1 MVGKAMSSNE
11 SRSYEIMTSLGV
23 DYVLIIFGGMIG
35 YSGDDINKFLW
46 MVRIAQGEH
55 PQEIHEADYF
65 TKAGAYSMGADVSD
79 RMKNSLMYKLSYYRF
94 GEIVR
99 GYGQPGGYDL
109 ARREE
114 IGHKNIELEYVE
126 EAFTSENWLV
136 RVYRVLKERNID
148 KTTLER
154 KQTEPKKVYKRKQTT
169 KGRFQGVIKNK
180 VVVNKPPKSTNKHL
194 VSDKSS
200 ADKSDE

>member
-1 MVGKAMSSNE
+1 MSSNE
-11 SRSYEIMTSLGV
+11 SRAYEIMTELGV
-23 DYVLIIFGGMIG
+23 DYVLVIFGGMIG

-55 PQEIHEADYF
+55 PNEINEPDYF
-65 TKAGAYSMGADVSD
+65 TSSGAYSMGSDVSE

-109 ARREE
+109 ARRQE
-114 IGHKNIELEYVE
+114 IGHKDISLRHLE

-136 RVYRVLKERNID
+136 RIYRVSWGEREVWVGAVFFLSLLSLRH
-148 KTTLER
+148 THTHTHLCPRFRCWMRRTATPRRWSGSRRHRR
-154 KQTEPKKVYKRKQTT
+154 KCTAARRLGKAATWE
-169 KGRFQGVIKNK
+169 
-180 VVVNKPPKSTNKHL
+180 L
-194 VSDKSS
+194 
-200 ADKSDE
+200 